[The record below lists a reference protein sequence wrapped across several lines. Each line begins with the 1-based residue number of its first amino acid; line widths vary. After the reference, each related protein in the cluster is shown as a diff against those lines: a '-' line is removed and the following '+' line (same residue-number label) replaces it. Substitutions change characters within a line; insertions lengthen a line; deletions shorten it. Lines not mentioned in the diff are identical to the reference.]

1 MRWLS
6 SVSGRFGSVRRD
18 ERLAQARHRFTCLRL
33 PDDLKPVNSKASR
46 KAGAIACCAVLLSFI
61 VVLAGCGGGSSSS
74 SPTPTP
80 TPTPDGSFAP
90 AASLPT
96 MNQGRDSATATLLPN
111 GKVLVAGGFSLGPT
125 GSVVS
130 LANVELY
137 DPATNTFAPPGST
150 PTMNQARGSATATL
164 LPSGKVLIAGGVNAP
179 GDGVNSILTSVEL
192 YDPATNTFAP
202 PGSTPSMNE
211 ARANG
216 GNGDLVSVLLA
227 NGKVLIAGG
236 VDSFGVGLDT
246 VELYDPATNTF
257 APAASLPMMNSHRDG
272 PTGTSLPNGE
282 ALLAG
287 GFERPFGF
295 TSIVS
300 DTIDLYDPVTN
311 SFAPA
316 ASTPTMNS
324 PRTNAAAA
332 LLPNGMVL
340 IAGGT
345 APGPER
351 SSAFGGVF
359 LASVDLYDSA
369 TNSFAPPA
377 TTPTMNEPRC
387 CGLTATLLQNGK
399 VLITQGGQP
408 ADNTVDLYDP
418 TTNTFAP
425 AALLP
430 KMNQTR
436 VQATATLLPN
446 GKVLIAGGGLL
457 LNTIELYTP

>member
-1 MRWLS
+1 MNGLDR
-6 SVSGRFGSVRRD
+6 GFRC
-18 ERLAQARHRFTCLRL
+18 ARCLHTDTKHRFTCLRL

-61 VVLAGCGGGSSSS
+61 MVLGGCGGGSSSS
-74 SPTPTP
+74 SPTPAP

-179 GDGVNSILTSVEL
+179 GDGVNSTPTSVEL
-192 YDPATNTFAP
+192 YDPAANTFAA
-202 PGSTPSMNE
+202 PGSTPSMNQ

-246 VELYDPATNTF
+246 VELYDPTTNTF
-257 APAASLPMMNSHRDG
+257 APVASLPMMNSHRDG

-282 ALLAG
+282 ALIAG

-295 TSIVS
+295 NSIVS

-332 LLPNGMVL
+332 LLPNGTVL

-351 SSAFGGVF
+351 SSAFGGVV
-359 LASVDLYDSA
+359 LASVDLYNSA
-369 TNSFAPPA
+369 TNSFAPSA
-377 TTPTMNEPRC
+377 ATPTMNEPRC

-399 VLITQGGQP
+399 VLITQGAFP
-408 ADNTVDLYDP
+408 ADNTVDLYDL

-436 VQATATLLPN
+436 LFATATLLPN

-457 LNTIELYTP
+457 LNTIDLYTP

>member
-1 MRWLS
+1 MNGLDR
-6 SVSGRFGSVRRD
+6 GFRCARRLHTD
-18 ERLAQARHRFTCLRL
+18 TKHRFTCLRL
-33 PDDLKPVNSKASR
+33 PDDLKPVNSKASH

-61 VVLAGCGGGSSSS
+61 VTLAGCGGDSSSP

-80 TPTPDGSFAP
+80 TPIGNFAP

-150 PTMNQARGSATATL
+150 PTMNQARASATAAL
-164 LPSGKVLIAGGVNAP
+164 LPSGKVLIAGGDGLP
-179 GDGVNSILTSVEL
+179 GDGTVMHLTSVEL

-216 GNGDLVSVLLA
+216 GNGDLESVLLA

-246 VELYDPATNTF
+246 VELYDPTTNTF

-272 PTGTSLPNGE
+272 PTGTSLPNGK
-282 ALLAG
+282 ALIAG

-332 LLPNGMVL
+332 LLSNGTVL

-351 SSAFGGVF
+351 SSAFGGVV
-359 LASVDLYDSA
+359 LASVDVYNSA

-377 TTPTMNEPRC
+377 ATPTMNEPRC

-399 VLITQGGQP
+399 VLITQGA

>member
-1 MRWLS
+1 MNGLDHGFRC
-6 SVSGRFGSVRRD
+6 
-18 ERLAQARHRFTCLRL
+18 ARCLHTDTKHRFTCLRL
-33 PDDLKPVNSKASR
+33 PDDLRPVNSNASR

-61 VVLAGCGGGSSSS
+61 MVLAGCGGGSSSS
-74 SPTPTP
+74 SPKPAP

-111 GKVLVAGGFSLGPT
+111 GKVLVAGGRTLGHT
-125 GSVVS
+125 GSIVS
-130 LANVELY
+130 LASVELY

-150 PTMNQARGSATATL
+150 PTMNQSRASATATL
-164 LPSGKVLIAGGVNAP
+164 LPSGKVLIAGGDSIP
-179 GDGVNSILTSVEL
+179 GDGAVITLTSVEL

-202 PGSTPSMNE
+202 PGSTPSMNQ
-211 ARANG
+211 ARATFG
-216 GNGDLVSVLLA
+216 GNTEVVAVLLA

-246 VELYDPATNTF
+246 VDLYDPTTNTF
-257 APAASLPMMNSHRDG
+257 APAASLPMMNAHRDE
-272 PTGTSLPNGE
+272 PAATSLPNGE
-282 ALLAG
+282 ALIAG

-324 PRTNAAAA
+324 PRTSAAAA
-332 LLPNGMVL
+332 LLPNGTVL

-345 APGPER
+345 APAPEH
-351 SSAFGGVF
+351 GGVV
-359 LASVDLYDSA
+359 LGSVDLYNSA

-377 TTPTMNEPRC
+377 ATPTMNEPRC

-399 VLITQGGQP
+399 VLITQGEG
-408 ADNTVDLYDP
+408 DNSVDLYDP

-436 VQATATLLPN
+436 LFATATLLPN

>member
-1 MRWLS
+1 MNGLDR
-6 SVSGRFGSVRRD
+6 GFRC
-18 ERLAQARHRFTCLRL
+18 ARCLHTDIKHRFTCLRL
-33 PDDLKPVNSKASR
+33 SDDLKSVTKASR
-46 KAGAIACCAVLLSFI
+46 RADAIARCAVLLSFI
-61 VVLAGCGGGSSSS
+61 VVLAGCGGDSSSS
-74 SPTPTP
+74 SPTPAP

-192 YDPATNTFAP
+192 YDPAANTFAA
-202 PGSTPSMNE
+202 PGSTPSMNQT
-211 ARANG
+211 RANV

-236 VDSFGVGLDT
+236 VDSFSVGLDT
-246 VELYDPATNTF
+246 VELYDPTTNTF
-257 APAASLPMMNSHRDG
+257 APSASLPVMNSHRDG

-282 ALLAG
+282 ALIAG

-295 TSIVS
+295 NSIVS

-369 TNSFAPPA
+369 TNSFAPSA
-377 TTPTMNEPRC
+377 ATPTMNEPRC

-430 KMNQTR
+430 KMNQGR
-436 VQATATLLPN
+436 DSATATLLPN

>member
-1 MRWLS
+1 MNGLDR
-6 SVSGRFGSVRRD
+6 GFRC
-18 ERLAQARHRFTCLRL
+18 ARCLHTDTKHRFTCLRL
-33 PDDLKPVNSKASR
+33 PDDLKPVNSNASR

-61 VVLAGCGGGSSSS
+61 MVLAGCGGGSSSS
-74 SPTPTP
+74 SPTPAP

-111 GKVLVAGGFSLGPT
+111 GKVLVAGGRTLGHT
-125 GSVVS
+125 GSIVS
-130 LANVELY
+130 LASVELY

-150 PTMNQARGSATATL
+150 PTMNQSRASATATL
-164 LPSGKVLIAGGVNAP
+164 LPSGKVLIAGGDSIP
-179 GDGVNSILTSVEL
+179 GDGAVINLTSVEL

-202 PGSTPSMNE
+202 PGSTPSMNQ

-246 VELYDPATNTF
+246 VELYDPTTNTF

-282 ALLAG
+282 ALIAG

-332 LLPNGMVL
+332 LLPNGTVL

-345 APGPER
+345 APAPEH
-351 SSAFGGVF
+351 GGVF
-359 LASVDLYDSA
+359 LATWTSTTRRPTVSLRLRR
-369 TNSFAPPA
+369 PP
-377 TTPTMNEPRC
+377 R
-387 CGLTATLLQNGK
+387 
-399 VLITQGGQP
+399 
-408 ADNTVDLYDP
+408 
-418 TTNTFAP
+418 
-425 AALLP
+425 
-430 KMNQTR
+430 
-436 VQATATLLPN
+436 
-446 GKVLIAGGGLL
+446 
-457 LNTIELYTP
+457 